1 MKIEKVEKFAANWH
15 DKTGTV
21 IHIRNLKQELVLEE
35 VHRTIKFNQKAW
47 LKPYIDMNTENLMNN
62 SFLKKP
68 WKMWENVGPLN
79 LQQQNK
85 KKKLV
90 DMRTI
95 YHTTKNFLWKPI
107 RNRNEKNTDIMN
119 KYLGLSLLKLSK
131 IVKYE
136 FWYDYVKLKYGEKSK
151 TVIWI
156 QTVSLYTWY
165 DIYKDIAE
173 DVETRSDSSNYQLDR
188 PLPERKK

>member
-1 MKIEKVEKFAANWH
+1 MENVRKC
-15 DKTGTV
+15 
-21 IHIRNLKQELVLEE
+21 
-35 VHRTIKFNQKAW
+35 RTIKLATTEQKEETSW
-47 LKPYIDMNTENLMNN
+47 CENNL
-62 SFLKKP
+62 SYKK
-68 WKMWENVGPLN
+68 
-79 LQQQNK
+79 
-85 KKKLV
+85 
-90 DMRTI
+90 I
-95 YHTTKNFLWKPI
+95 FLWKPI

-119 KYLGLSLLKLSK
+119 KYLGLSILKLSK

-173 DVETRSDSSNYQLDR
+173 DVETRSDSSNYELDR
-188 PLPERKK
+188 LLPERKK

>member
-1 MKIEKVEKFAANWH
+1 MENVRKC
-15 DKTGTV
+15 
-21 IHIRNLKQELVLEE
+21 
-35 VHRTIKFNQKAW
+35 RTIKLAATEQKEETSW
-47 LKPYIDMNTENLMNN
+47 YENNL
-62 SFLKKP
+62 SYKK
-68 WKMWENVGPLN
+68 
-79 LQQQNK
+79 
-85 KKKLV
+85 
-90 DMRTI
+90 I
-95 YHTTKNFLWKPI
+95 FLWKPI

-119 KYLGLSLLKLSK
+119 KYLGLSILKLSK

-173 DVETRSDSSNYQLDR
+173 DVETRSDSSNYELDR
-188 PLPERKK
+188 LLPERKK

>member
-1 MKIEKVEKFAANWH
+1 MENVRKC
-15 DKTGTV
+15 
-21 IHIRNLKQELVLEE
+21 
-35 VHRTIKFNQKAW
+35 RTIKLATTEQKEETSW
-47 LKPYIDMNTENLMNN
+47 CEN
-62 SFLKKP
+62 
-68 WKMWENVGPLN
+68 N
-79 LQQQNK
+79 LSYK
-85 KKKLV
+85 
-90 DMRTI
+90 
-95 YHTTKNFLWKPI
+95 KNFLWKPI

-119 KYLGLSLLKLSK
+119 KYLGLSILKLSK

-173 DVETRSDSSNYQLDR
+173 DVETRSDSSNYELDR
-188 PLPERKK
+188 LLPERKK

>member
-1 MKIEKVEKFAANWH
+1 MENVRKC
-15 DKTGTV
+15 
-21 IHIRNLKQELVLEE
+21 
-35 VHRTIKFNQKAW
+35 RTIKLATTEQKETSW
-47 LKPYIDMNTENLMNN
+47 YENN
-62 SFLKKP
+62 SSYKK
-68 WKMWENVGPLN
+68 
-79 LQQQNK
+79 
-85 KKKLV
+85 
-90 DMRTI
+90 I
-95 YHTTKNFLWKPI
+95 FLWKPI

-119 KYLGLSLLKLSK
+119 KYLGLSILKLSK

-173 DVETRSDSSNYQLDR
+173 DVETRSDSSNYELDR

>member
-1 MKIEKVEKFAANWH
+1 MIWTQRSWWITVFEKTMENVRKC
-15 DKTGTV
+15 
-21 IHIRNLKQELVLEE
+21 
-35 VHRTIKFNQKAW
+35 RTIKLATTEQKEETSW
-47 LKPYIDMNTENLMNN
+47 CENNL
-62 SFLKKP
+62 SYKK
-68 WKMWENVGPLN
+68 
-79 LQQQNK
+79 
-85 KKKLV
+85 
-90 DMRTI
+90 I
-95 YHTTKNFLWKPI
+95 FLWKPI

-119 KYLGLSLLKLSK
+119 KYLGLSILKLSK

-173 DVETRSDSSNYQLDR
+173 DVETRSDSSNYELDR
-188 PLPERKK
+188 LLPERKK

>member
-1 MKIEKVEKFAANWH
+1 
-15 DKTGTV
+15 
-21 IHIRNLKQELVLEE
+21 
-35 VHRTIKFNQKAW
+35 
-47 LKPYIDMNTENLMNN
+47 
-62 SFLKKP
+62 
-68 WKMWENVGPLN
+68 MWENVGPLN
-79 LQQQNK
+79 LQQQHK
-85 KKKLV
+85 KKKLF

-95 YHTTKNFLWKPI
+95 YHTTKFFCENLLGIEMRK
-107 RNRNEKNTDIMN
+107 TDIMN
-119 KYLGLSLLKLSK
+119 KYLGLSILKLSK

-136 FWYDYVKLKYGEKSK
+136 FWYDYVKLKYGKKSK

-173 DVETRSDSSNYQLDR
+173 DVETRSDSSNYELDR